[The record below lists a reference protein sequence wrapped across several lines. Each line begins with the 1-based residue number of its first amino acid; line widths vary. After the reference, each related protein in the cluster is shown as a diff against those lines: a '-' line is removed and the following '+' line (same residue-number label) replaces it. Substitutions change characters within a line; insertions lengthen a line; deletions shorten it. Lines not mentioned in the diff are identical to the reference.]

1 VQLAGAGR
9 PGRLLDI
16 LDLETLIARCR
27 TGDELAWEAFVR
39 QFQGRVYGLAR
50 TYVADSEE
58 AADLAQDIFIR
69 LFETRK
75 RWVSG
80 QEFTPWMFRVARNL
94 AVDFLR
100 RRKVR
105 RPAVSVA
112 ADEVALPADPGTGP
126 EALAIGESRRGLV
139 RAALARISAMSRE
152 VLVLR
157 DIHGLSVEE
166 AARVL
171 GVPTGTVKS
180 RASRARAELAERV
193 LALGRGR
200 SDV

>member
-1 VQLAGAGR
+1 
-9 PGRLLDI
+9 LDI

-39 QFQGRVYGLAR
+39 QLQGRVYGLAR
-50 TYVADSEE
+50 TFVNDPEE

-75 RWVSG
+75 RWASVP
-80 QEFTPWMFRVARNL
+80 EFMPWMFRVARNL

-112 ADEVALPADPGTGP
+112 ADEVALATDAAAGP
-126 EALAIGESRRGLV
+126 EAQAIGESRRGLV
-139 RAALARISAMSRE
+139 RAALARISTLSRE

-171 GVPTGTVKS
+171 GVPTGTIKS

-200 SDV
+200 SDP